1 MQGLLGVGLA
11 HLLLGIHHRHPL
23 EDSKGSVTHSHP
35 PLLPVGGQETGSGG
49 PKDEPPQGWRSGR
62 MKDVLGIGAVSLT
75 GHRSRTSPANP
86 GALTGVTWSSGS
98 ADTWGTRQGAAKAW
112 PGTPA
117 MKTRGRA
124 CKSVKASGG
133 GAKTRAPA
141 LGKHHSGPRFVDLWE
156 LPGKGGGGSPVDS
169 EPSWWAGAA
178 GQERAET
185 FGGGGSAVSP
195 AQGQRSPSPDLL
207 DGRHHLLD
215 VIFGPAPG
223 LGPHGPAGH
232 AGWAWAGIE
241 PVVGRPA
248 VRRSQAARQAPAP
261 LFRPAVP
268 PGVGRALP
276 RSPTPPRVPAW
287 LPATAPRPGPSP
299 ERPGRR
305 GRLEPR
311 PGSPASPAPARARPS
326 GRTDAQRPLP
336 AAERESWGAAVRLD
350 ARGPSEA
357 VRSGHVGTGVRERH
371 CPGVRPRRVG
381 VLKCC
386 VRARA
391 PALSRL
397 FGSTLPNLTC
407 SSIHSTVPFAVPSA
421 C

>member
-1 MQGLLGVGLA
+1 METLIAVLIIEIQQDEGATPSGTGAPTTPLPATRSLCPSSCPPPL
-11 HLLLGIHHRHPL
+11 LLLGIHHRHPL

-35 PLLPVGGQETGSGG
+35 ALL
-49 PKDEPPQGWRSGR
+49 
-62 MKDVLGIGAVSLT
+62 
-75 GHRSRTSPANP
+75 
-86 GALTGVTWSSGS
+86 
-98 ADTWGTRQGAAKAW
+98 
-112 PGTPA
+112 
-117 MKTRGRA
+117 
-124 CKSVKASGG
+124 
-133 GAKTRAPA
+133 
-141 LGKHHSGPRFVDLWE
+141 
-156 LPGKGGGGSPVDS
+156 
-169 EPSWWAGAA
+169 
-178 GQERAET
+178 
-185 FGGGGSAVSP
+185 
-195 AQGQRSPSPDLL
+195 PSPDLL
-207 DGRHHLLD
+207 DGRHHLFD

-232 AGWAWAGIE
+232 AGGARAGTE

-287 LPATAPRPGPSP
+287 LPETAPRPGPSP

-311 PGSPASPAPARARPS
+311 PGSPASSAPARARPS

-357 VRSGHVGTGVRERH
+357 VRSGHVGTGVDRKS
-371 CPGVRPRRVG
+371 VV
-381 VLKCC
+381 
-386 VRARA
+386 
-391 PALSRL
+391 
-397 FGSTLPNLTC
+397 
-407 SSIHSTVPFAVPSA
+407 
-421 C
+421 